1 MGENPESYGKN
12 SHCIIEYFYLRR
24 NCILNLMLGKISGL
38 YDVLKGYTTIA
49 KKLYVNFLF

>member
-1 MGENPESYGKN
+1 MGENPKSYGKN